1 MQENTKYRGA
11 VTPKWFQNACGMLLT
26 YLLMKPDGFLNLIQ
40 GVINIGQDAK
50 GSKSN
55 DDKKRYTIIAT
66 VVSNPIFPDSKY
78 QDLDK
83 FYECVCAQVLSL
95 LKRSQVKSVFI
106 YLYNPFTRMC
116 ISLIIYMI
124 YIRVIIL

>member
-1 MQENTKYRGA
+1 
-11 VTPKWFQNACGMLLT
+11 
-26 YLLMKPDGFLNLIQ
+26 MKPDGFLNLIQ

-50 GSKSN
+50 GSKNN

-78 QDLDK
+78 QELDK
-83 FYECVCAQVLSL
+83 FYEYVCAQVLSL

>member
-40 GVINIGQDAK
+40 AVINIGQDAK

-78 QDLDK
+78 QDLEK

-95 LKRSQVKSVFI
+95 LKRSQVNSVFI
-106 YLYNPFTRMC
+106 YLYYPYT
-116 ISLIIYMI
+116 SALIIHMI
-124 YIRVIIL
+124 YIRAITL

>member
-1 MQENTKYRGA
+1 
-11 VTPKWFQNACGMLLT
+11 
-26 YLLMKPDGFLNLIQ
+26 MKPDGFLNLIQ

-83 FYECVCAQVLSL
+83 FYECLSVQVLSL
-95 LKRSQVKSVFI
+95 LKRSQVNSVFI
-106 YLYNPFTRMC
+106 YLYYPFSR
-116 ISLIIYMI
+116 IIP
-124 YIRVIIL
+124 VH

>member
-78 QDLDK
+78 QDLEK

-95 LKRSQVKSVFI
+95 LKRSQVNSVFI
-106 YLYNPFTRMC
+106 YLYYPFSRM
-116 ISLIIYMI
+116 
-124 YIRVIIL
+124 

>member
-1 MQENTKYRGA
+1 
-11 VTPKWFQNACGMLLT
+11 
-26 YLLMKPDGFLNLIQ
+26 MKPDGFLNLIQ
-40 GVINIGQDAK
+40 GVINIGQDAT

-83 FYECVCAQVLSL
+83 FYECLSVQVLSL
-95 LKRSQVKSVFI
+95 LKRSQVNSVFI
-106 YLYNPFTRMC
+106 YLYNPFTRNA
-116 ISLIIYMI
+116 LIIFVI

>member
-1 MQENTKYRGA
+1 
-11 VTPKWFQNACGMLLT
+11 
-26 YLLMKPDGFLNLIQ
+26 MKPDGFLNLIQ

-50 GSKSN
+50 KDAKSN

-95 LKRSQVKSVFI
+95 LKRSQVNSAFI
-106 YLYNPFTRMC
+106 YLYNPFRPMH
-116 ISLIIYMI
+116 
-124 YIRVIIL
+124 

>member
-1 MQENTKYRGA
+1 
-11 VTPKWFQNACGMLLT
+11 
-26 YLLMKPDGFLNLIQ
+26 MKPDGFLNLIQ

-95 LKRSQVKSVFI
+95 LKRSQVKSVFV
-106 YLYNPFTRMC
+106 YLYNRKDQWNNHLYDLYSC
-116 ISLIIYMI
+116 RYS
-124 YIRVIIL
+124 VIGS